1 MELVLKNVQKKHL
14 PLISELAK
22 TLKIEISEPVEDEKH
37 YLAAMEDGEKT
48 RLLSDREKVD
58 FIKSLKNQ

>member
-22 TLKIEISEPVEDEKH
+22 TLKIELSEPVEDDNYYLKAMQEGRNTAMLSEQEK
-37 YLAAMEDGEKT
+37 L
-48 RLLSDREKVD
+48 D
-58 FIKSLKNQ
+58 FISSLKAK